1 MEKNPKI
8 LLEMIPNTPK
18 KIIEKRNSKAK
29 QIQHLNIVN
38 KEQLYQNNINLM
50 YDQNQKQS

>member
-18 KIIEKRNSKAK
+18 KINEKRNSKAK

-38 KEQLYQNNINLM
+38 KEQLYQNNINLIN
-50 YDQNQKQS
+50 DQNQKQS